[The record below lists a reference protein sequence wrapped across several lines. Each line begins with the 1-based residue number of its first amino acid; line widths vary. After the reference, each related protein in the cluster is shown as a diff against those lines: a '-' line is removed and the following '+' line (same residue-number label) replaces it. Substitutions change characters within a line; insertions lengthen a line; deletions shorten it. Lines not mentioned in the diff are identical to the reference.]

1 MGIRYSITPTLL
13 STCPVHLYGTVGRL
27 GKRHS
32 NGAGSEMSPESV
44 PTPLAGASQV
54 LCPCVDPMATC
65 GYLYL
70 RFAPHISC
78 LRVHAGRH
86 PLGAPRLRV
95 DLTYK
100 PALGV
105 PIRVRLVHPRRER
118 GVPES
123 GSRRRSSALGGPWK
137 GWPVTSMR
145 LGPLRRIHG
154 GDSPVAVAGR
164 AVGRCRGRGR
174 PPSQLA

>member
-1 MGIRYSITPTLL
+1 
-13 STCPVHLYGTVGRL
+13 
-27 GKRHS
+27 
-32 NGAGSEMSPESV
+32 MSPESV

-70 RFAPHISC
+70 RFAPHTSC
-78 LRVHAGRH
+78 LIVHAGRH

-154 GDSPVAVAGR
+154 GDSPMAVAER
-164 AVGRCRGRGR
+164 AVGRGELFGWLCGRGAALPHAASVEDR
-174 PPSQLA
+174 